1 MEEGIMGLPQG
12 QTPTPYSSADA
23 YEAALAASSM
33 IDPTAAPAVRQA
45 LRESV
50 ADIYMPPEQLD
61 VMIDLVEG
69 LFEDPTSYP
78 QTRARIIESGLLTE
92 EDLPETFDPEFF
104 GTMLLALNE
113 AKLMQAEGAMAPM
126 EAGPE
131 MSSLPPM
138 GMAKG
143 GLADVAQ
150 YLASRGR
157 GGDTMLAHITPEEAA
172 LLKRYGGSGTLNP
185 ETGLPEFNWISDRW
199 KDFTG
204 SVKKVLNTTVGRV
217 VATIALAA
225 FLGPAGM
232 QFMSTAA
239 AAGVAS
245 SAITLAAGGNLRDA
259 LISGALGYFGGG
271 GSIGG
276 FSPTTAISGYLP
288 AGLPGALKTGLS
300 TAAVGTG
307 LGLVAGMKPKD
318 ALKMGATA
326 GVGSGLMTAGKEFL
340 GNVGEVN
347 QQQPSPV
354 GQAGTVEPPGSAQPP
369 GPPPPIESV
378 GTAAEIVNRP
388 GLQVQ
393 TGPAPA
399 LENFTESATEGSA
412 PIRTY
417 TGGTANFVPTAQSP
431 GASATAPTDFLGRTV
446 QTATNFYNEYISPDR
461 PSVGPNTSALTR
473 YGPLAAAGLG
483 VTALAGGFKA
493 PPPDTRAAD
502 EARAYRQ
509 DMQARA
515 KARQDE
521 LDRLGYGFD
530 KGIAAPERPTL
541 VPTPSYGS
549 IPAVNAV
556 GPVPMYTPTG
566 ITAQPQGIPQP
577 YNVAGLY
584 NIPEPYQPPRMAAKG
599 GEMTKFPRRTGPID
613 GPGTGT
619 SDSIPAMLSDG
630 EFVFTAKAVRNA
642 GGGSRRKGAARMFKL
657 MKMLEG
663 GPVGRNN

>member
-113 AKLMQAEGAMAPM
+113 VKLMQAEGAMAPM
-126 EAGPE
+126 ETGPE

-217 VATIALAA
+217 VGTIALAA

-232 QFMSTAA
+232 GFMSTAA

-245 SAITLAAGGNLRDA
+245 AAITLAGGGNLRDA

-354 GQAGTVEPPGSAQPP
+354 GQAGTPEPPGSVQPP
-369 GPPPPIESV
+369 GSATPIKPV
-378 GTAAEIVNRP
+378 GTAAETAPITTYAETAP
-388 GLQVQ
+388 IKTY
-393 TGPAPA
+393 TGTYTGDTP
-399 LENFTESATEGSA
+399 NFTET
-412 PIRTY
+412 PRTSY
-417 TGGTANFVPTAQSP
+417 ISTSTG

-446 QTATNFYNEYISPDR
+446 QAATNFYKEYISPDR

-515 KARQDE
+515 KERQDE

-530 KGIAAPERPTL
+530 KGIAAPQKPTL

-549 IPAVNAV
+549 IPAVNAI
-556 GPVPMYTPTG
+556 GPVPMYMPTG